1 MKKRGIIIGIICF
14 LMLLNIPNVV
24 NSETLSES
32 PTGTTLA
39 SKFTITCYT
48 LYFLAG
54 FNIDFS
60 HDIPNTELRVQ
71 IDFNV
76 IKLNGKYNFEHPY
89 DYIVY
94 TVPPR
99 YSVGWAVDMFRDF
112 MRNNVYFG
120 IFKINVDLHVLDD
133 DSHQYRTFYGVYIF
147 PHMKIIF
154 LGQFR
159 YFLSNIELLN

>member
-1 MKKRGIIIGIICF
+1 MKKRGIVIGIICI
-14 LMLLNIPNVV
+14 LMLVNIPNVV

-32 PTGTTLA
+32 STGTTLA
-39 SKFTITCYT
+39 SQFTITCYT

-54 FNIDFS
+54 FNIDFL
-60 HDIPNTELRVQ
+60 HDIPDTELQVQ

-76 IKLNGKYNFEHPY
+76 EKLDGRFIFEHPY
-89 DYIVY
+89 DDIIY
-94 TVPPR
+94 TVQPR
-99 YSVGWAVDMFRDF
+99 YSVGWCVDMYREF
-112 MRNNVYFG
+112 MRSKIYFG

-147 PHMKIIF
+147 PHMKIIY

-159 YFLSNIELLN
+159 HFLNNIDF

>member
-1 MKKRGIIIGIICF
+1 MKKRGIVIGIVCI
-14 LMLLNIPNVV
+14 LMLVNIPNVAY
-24 NSETLSES
+24 SETLSES

-39 SKFTITCYT
+39 SQFVVTCYT
-48 LYFLAG
+48 LYILAG
-54 FNIDFS
+54 FNLDFS
-60 HDIPNTELRVQ
+60 HYIPDTELQVK

-76 IKLNGKYNFEHPY
+76 EKLNGRFIFEHPY
-89 DYIVY
+89 DYIIF

-99 YSVGWAVDMFRDF
+99 HSVGWCVDMYREF
-112 MRNNVYFG
+112 MRSKVYFG

-159 YFLSNIELLN
+159 YFLKNIEL